1 MEDVKLYQGDCMKV
15 MRQRPDSSA
24 DLVITDPPYNIGVK
38 TKKNGKE
45 TVNKWDRIENYIL
58 WCIQWLKECERILK
72 DNGVLYFWHNDIAQ
86 IAELLQGIK
95 KETNLEFISF
105 CIWDKGDGYRAKHWH
120 KRDPK
125 GKTAPRSWF
134 NICEYCIH
142 FFKAPQSAD
151 KKWRKTGL
159 DYINSNPACYRPIKN
174 WYKKETERLGLTKG
188 QIEEAYTKATGKK
201 PYMLRHYFNDNQFEI
216 PTREV
221 YEEVYIPLGFKY
233 ISDEI
238 RDYEALRQ
246 DYEALRQDYEALRPY
261 HRCDAMH
268 CNIWHEPPVPANNR
282 YHTCQKPIKLLE
294 RIIRVSSRPNDIIID
309 PFMGSG
315 STGVAAIK
323 AGRKFIGIEM
333 DQGYFEIAQKRIQE
347 EMDQYRLA
355 YTE

>member
-1 MEDVKLYQGDCMKV
+1 M
-15 MRQRPDSSA
+15 
-24 DLVITDPPYNIGVK
+24 
-38 TKKNGKE
+38 
-45 TVNKWDRIENYIL
+45 
-58 WCIQWLKECERILK
+58 
-72 DNGVLYFWHNDIAQ
+72 LYFWHNDIAQ

-142 FFKAPQSAD
+142 
-151 KKWRKTGL
+151 L
-159 DYINSNPACYRPIKN
+159 KN
-174 WYKKETERLGLTKG
+174 WYKKEIERLGLTKG

-221 YEEVYIPLGFKY
+221 YEAVYIPSGFKY

-238 RDYEALRQ
+238 R

-333 DQGYFEIAQKRIQE
+333 DQGYFKIAQKRIQE